1 MFDFLMY
8 GFQKNAVFVL
18 SKNKVPPKKKLLKYK
33 KNRSEATERDSGK
46 PFPVPHRGCH
56 EVTRGSAY
64 YK

>member
-18 SKNKVPPKKKLLKYK
+18 SKNKVPPPKKKLLKYK

-46 PFPVPHRGCH
+46 PFHVPHRGCH
-56 EVTRGSAY
+56 EVTRG
-64 YK
+64 

>member
-33 KNRSEATERDSGK
+33 KNRSEATERDSVK
-46 PFPVPHRGCH
+46 PFPVPLRGCH
-56 EVTRGSAY
+56 EVTRG
-64 YK
+64 

>member
-1 MFDFLMY
+1 MY

-18 SKNKVPPKKKLLKYK
+18 SKNKVPPPKKKKLLKYK

-56 EVTRGSAY
+56 EVTRG
-64 YK
+64 